1 MRLFT
6 VLICAITINTVVVS
20 QEIPPINYFTP
31 LDYKGENQNWSISQS
46 NDRLIYVANNK
57 GLLEFNGADWSLYKT
72 PNQTTIRSVE
82 VVGDRIYTGC
92 YREFGYWQKNEFGIL
107 EYTSL
112 SKGFEHQL
120 EDEEFWN
127 ILHVE
132 DFVLFQS
139 KKRIYTY
146 SLKKQSLKA
155 IETSSSFPRMWYVD
169 RQIYFHIANEGI
181 FRLEQG
187 NKTKVYDFAPFID
200 DEVITLFDHK
210 DELIVL
216 TQHQGFFKISNDTI
230 RPWRTE
236 ADGIL
241 NKASVYSALQ
251 LSNKQIAI
259 GTISEGFLI
268 IEEGGKLI
276 YQINEKNGL
285 DNNTVLSLHEDF
297 DGNIWLGQD
306 YGLSCINTTSPFK
319 VFNGIQGNIGS
330 VYTASE
336 FKGKLYLGT
345 NQGLY
350 VRQQKSDSN
359 FELISGTQ
367 GQVWSLENIDGEL
380 FCGHHTGT
388 FKIEEGKAKRISSI
402 PGTWTFRSIKGGSL
416 ILQGNYDGLYV
427 LENKEG
433 VWQVRNKID
442 GFENSARFVEYWNKK
457 IIVNHEYKGV
467 FEINI
472 DENITKAR
480 SIKVDTT
487 IRGHNSGLAKYKNEI
502 IYAYKKGVFKLDAEL
517 NKFKKD
523 SLLSEVFT
531 EEEFVSGKMI
541 SHEDRLWF
549 FAKSYLASINSGNLS
564 DSPII
569 EKIPLSAELHNS
581 IAGYESIV
589 GLDKKG
595 HYILSSG
602 SGYLTMEINGQQQK
616 PHSIQIGK
624 IEEISKTDPD
634 EIRNLLSLKGP
645 VELNKN
651 QNNLTFSVYTTQF
664 DKHDK
669 PTYQYRL
676 TGLYPDWSELSDK
689 SSISFKNLPYGD
701 YKLEARSMVGKA
713 LSDNTANYYFIIQR
727 PWYASTVAMV
737 CYLIAGILG
746 FLLLHSSYR
755 GYYRRKQEKLL
766 SRTQR
771 EMQLE
776 KAKNE
781 KELIRLKNEQLN
793 QRYKMKSNELAASTM
808 SLIRKNN
815 VLTEVKNLLKE
826 KFEDETELKGVF
838 DIIDKSLN
846 RNDDWE
852 LFQEA
857 FNNADRKF
865 LKKLKSAHPR
875 LTPNDIRLCAYL
887 RLNLS
892 SKEIAPLFNISP
904 RSVEIKRYRLRK
916 KMNLSHDD
924 NLADYILDL

>member
-1 MRLFT
+1 MRLLT
-6 VLICAITINTVVVS
+6 VLICVITINTVAVS

-31 LDYKGENQNWSISQS
+31 IDYNGENQNWSISQS
-46 NDRLIYVANNK
+46 NDRLIYIANNE

-107 EYTSL
+107 DYKSL
-112 SKGFEHQL
+112 SQDFSQQL

-146 SLKKQSLKA
+146 DLKEQSLTT
-155 IETSSSFPRMWYVD
+155 IEANSSFPRMWYVD
-169 RQIYFHIANEGI
+169 GQIYFHITNKGL
-181 FRLEQG
+181 FKLNQG
-187 NKTKVYDFAPFID
+187 KKTKVYDFTPFID
-200 DEVITLFDHK
+200 DEVISLFELQD
-210 DELIVL
+210 DLIVL
-216 TQHQGFFKISNDTI
+216 SRHQGFFKISDDTLK
-230 RPWRTE
+230 PWNTNV
-236 ADGIL
+236 DGIL
-241 NKASVYSALQ
+241 SQATVYSAIQ
-251 LSNKQIAI
+251 LANKQIAI
-259 GTISEGFLI
+259 GTVSAGYLLI
-268 IEEGGKLI
+268 NEEGNLI

-285 DNNTVLSLHEDF
+285 QNNTVLSLHEDF

-306 YGLSCINTTSPFK
+306 YGLSCINTKAPFK
-319 VFNGIQGNIGS
+319 IFNGIQGNVGS

-336 FKGKLYLGT
+336 FDGRLFLGT

-350 VRQQKSDSN
+350 VREKENDAGFQ
-359 FELISGTQ
+359 LIEGTQ
-367 GQVWSLENIDGEL
+367 GQVWSLENINGEL

-388 FKIEEGKAKRISSI
+388 FIIEDVNARRISSI
-402 PGTWTFRSIKGGSL
+402 PGTWTFKSMKNQTR

-427 LENKEG
+427 LEKKED
-433 VWQVRNKID
+433 VWRVRNKVK
-442 GFENSARFVEYWNKK
+442 GFDNSARFIEYWDNQ
-457 IIVNHEYKGV
+457 IFVNHEYKGV
-467 FEINI
+467 FRIET
-472 DENITKAR
+472 DTDLTKALQ
-480 SIKVDTT
+480 INVDTT

-502 IYAYKKGVFKLDAEL
+502 IYTYKEGVFKYDSRLKE
-517 NKFKKD
+517 FKKD
-523 SLLSEVFT
+523 TSLSKVFI
-531 EEEFVSGKMI
+531 EEEYVSGKMI
-541 SHEDRLWF
+541 SNGDRLWF
-549 FAKSYLASINSGNLS
+549 FAKSHLASVNSGNLS
-564 DSPII
+564 NNPII
-569 EKIPLSAELHNS
+569 EKIPLSEELHNN
-581 IAGYESIV
+581 IAGYENITN
-589 GLDKKG
+589 LNKKG

-602 SGYLTMEINGQQQK
+602 SGYLTMKLDGQKQK
-616 PHSIQIGK
+616 PHLIQIGK
-624 IEEISKTDPD
+624 IEEISETDPD
-634 EIRNLLSLKGP
+634 EIKNRLSLEGP
-645 VELNKN
+645 VQLSKN
-651 QNNLTFSVYTTQF
+651 QNNINFSVFTAQYN
-664 DKHDK
+664 KHDK
-669 PTYQYRL
+669 PLYQYRL
-676 TGLYPDWSELSDK
+676 LGLYPNWSELSDQ
-689 SSISFKNLPYGD
+689 SSISFKNLPYG
-701 YKLEARSMVGKA
+701 EFEFETRSMVGKTFSENIA
-713 LSDNTANYYFIIQR
+713 SYSFTIR
-727 PWYASTVAMV
+727 KPWFASTVAQ
-737 CYLIAGILG
+737 IAYVICGILG

-755 GYYRRKQEKLL
+755 RYYRRKQEKLI
-766 SRTQR
+766 SKTQR

-781 KELIRLKNEQLN
+781 RELIRLKNEQLN

-826 KFEDETELKGVF
+826 KFDDEGELEGVY
-838 DIIDKSLN
+838 DIIDNSLN

-865 LKKLKSAHPR
+865 LKKLKNAHPK

-916 KMNLSHDD
+916 KMNLSHDE
-924 NLADYILDL
+924 NLTDYILDL

>member
-1 MRLFT
+1 MRLFS
-6 VLICAITINTVVVS
+6 VLICVIAINTVVVS
-20 QEIPPINYFTP
+20 QEIPPINYFSP

-46 NDRLIYVANNK
+46 KERLIYVANNE
-57 GLLEFNGADWSLYKT
+57 GLLEYNGADWSLYKT
-72 PNQTTIRSVE
+72 PNQTTIRSVK

-107 EYTSL
+107 DYTSL
-112 SKGFEHQL
+112 SKGFEQQL
-120 EDEEFWN
+120 EDEEFWK
-127 ILHVE
+127 ILQVE
-132 DFVLFQS
+132 DYVLFQS

-146 SLKKQSLKA
+146 NLKENSLKTIA
-155 IETSSSFPRMWYVD
+155 ANSSFPRMWYVD
-169 RQIYFHIANEGI
+169 RQIYFHVANEGI
-181 FRLEQG
+181 FRLDQG
-187 NKTKVYDFAPFID
+187 KKTKVYDFPPFVN
-200 DEVITLFDHK
+200 DEVITLFDHE

-216 TQHQGFFKISNDTI
+216 TRHEGFFKVSNNTLE
-230 RPWRTE
+230 PWRTE
-236 ADGIL
+236 VDEIL
-241 NKASVYSALQ
+241 NKASVYSALP
-251 LSNKQIAI
+251 LSNKQIAV
-259 GTISEGFLI
+259 GTISDGFLV
-268 IEEGGKLI
+268 IEEGGSLA

-285 DNNTVLSLHEDF
+285 NNNTVLALHEDL

-306 YGLSCINTTSPFK
+306 YGLSCINTTAPFK
-319 VFNGIQGNIGS
+319 IFNGIQGNIGS
-330 VYTASE
+330 VYTASQ
-336 FKGKLYLGT
+336 FNGKLYLGT

-350 VRQQKSDSN
+350 TKKEGNDSK
-359 FELISGTQ
+359 FELVLGTQ
-367 GQVWSLENIDGEL
+367 GQVWSLENINGEL

-388 FKIEEGKAKRISSI
+388 FIIEDGKARRISSI
-402 PGTWTFRSIKGGSL
+402 PGTWTFKRMKGQNR

-427 LENKEG
+427 LENKDG
-433 VWQVRNKID
+433 FWQLRNKIE
-442 GFENSARFVEYWNKK
+442 GFENSARFVEYRDNQ
-457 IIVNHEYKGV
+457 IFVNHEYKGV
-467 FEINI
+467 FEITI
-472 DENITKAR
+472 DDDLTKSL

-487 IRGHNSGLAKYKNEI
+487 IRGHNSGLAKFKDEI
-502 IYAYKKGVFKLDAEL
+502 IYAYEKGVYKLDSQQ
-517 NKFKKD
+517 NKFKRD

-531 EEEFVSGKMI
+531 EDEFISGKMI
-541 SHEDRLWF
+541 SEEERLWF
-549 FAKSYLASINSGNLS
+549 FAKSYLVSINSGNLS

-589 GLDKKG
+589 GLKKKG
-595 HYILSSG
+595 NYILGSG
-602 SGYLTMEINGQQQK
+602 SGYLKMEIDRQQQK
-616 PHSIQIGK
+616 AHSIQISK
-624 IEEISKTDPD
+624 IEEISSTDPD
-634 EIRNLLSLKGP
+634 EIRNRLSLQGP
-645 VELNKN
+645 LELSKN
-651 QNNLTFSVYTTQF
+651 QNNITFSVYTTQYN
-664 DKHDK
+664 KHDK

-676 TGLYPDWSELSDK
+676 TGLYPNWSELSNE
-689 SSISFKNLPYGD
+689 SSISFKNLPYGE
-701 YKLEARSMVGKA
+701 YRFEARSMVGKT
-713 LSDNTANYYFIIQR
+713 LSDNTSSYSFIIQK
-727 PWYASTVAMV
+727 PWYASTVAVV
-737 CYLIAGILG
+737 CYIIAGLLG

-755 GYYRRKQEKLL
+755 RYYRSKQEKLI

-781 KELIRLKNEQLN
+781 RELIRLKNEQLN

-826 KFEDETELKGVF
+826 KFENEGELKGVY
-838 DIIDKSLN
+838 DVIDNSLN

-865 LKKLKSAHPR
+865 LKKLKNAHPK

-916 KMNLSHDD
+916 KMNLSHDE
-924 NLADYILDL
+924 NLTDYILDL